1 MSPNPKVSSGWFAT
15 TMASTPGS
23 HFALRP
29 LPLPQ
34 SERKPANL
42 AEFIARVNA
51 DKGGFRNVT
60 EESLRK
66 ELEAEANDVVESKEV
81 DMLNGESDV
90 DGDAESQ
97 ITFEEFHEAFNEVRR
112 NVDIA
117 HQNALLTVDFI
128 SLVLSKEQPSQ
139 AGAAV
144 SPALRD
150 LVGLGT
156 LGADKL
162 ATSNIDEARLRDN
175 KLVATGCKF
184 ADIDRTVESLLTS
197 ASRLQK
203 EISVETKYWA
213 EVLAVSDKGWAVTR
227 VPNEPET
234 LGVRYGF
241 SEAAPDFRNTSLAPM
256 RRGDDGS
263 VDLDCGRM
271 LGDPQRLL
279 VTLEKDGRI
288 VGQSALPRPLPQDAP
303 LEDRVLEARNT
314 ILAQELW
321 HEINREGRLL
331 QAYGVRLETSAL
343 SCSLN
348 DDLRVVFALQPLERL
363 VEEGA
368 SESLPEDYRAESLSA
383 ALHQLLT
390 YAHRINNQ
398 KRTRPMPKHRIQ
410 STTTPPYPLLRPV
423 LAHLQ
428 HETSTQDAT
437 RFISDLTTVLQ
448 SAGVSTALFRLHEP
462 PISLKLA
469 GSHGSHSEGLIQA
482 LFGPLEL
489 QYEMNITPEA
499 RLLIHCRS
507 VMSSVIAT
515 TYHIHLLPPA
525 QSEFN
530 PLQFAYPPVHVHGE
544 GYTLSELKY
553 YLQQAVARALT
564 ERASNTLSTI
574 SPSSPK
580 EEGGLQAHWV
590 KHVSGIAVEND
601 NDPKERLSFDVVC
614 SEPGDT
620 GVHPELRVHGS
631 WAAGQPM
638 PATRT
643 WVWTVG
649 DAAKGV
655 QKENVDQVVRD
666 VVGRVGQPPI

>member
-1 MSPNPKVSSGWFAT
+1 
-15 TMASTPGS
+15 MASSSRSP
-23 HFALRP
+23 FALRP

-34 SERKPANL
+34 SDRKPTSL
-42 AEFIARVNA
+42 ADFISRVNA

-60 EESLRK
+60 EESLRQ
-66 ELEAEANDVVESKEV
+66 ELEAEAEANDVVESKEV
-81 DMLNGESDV
+81 DMLNGESEV
-90 DGDAESQ
+90 DGDAEQ
-97 ITFEEFHEAFNEVRR
+97 ISVEDFHEAVNEVRR
-112 NVDIA
+112 NAEYDPYP
-117 HQNALLTVDFI
+117 NAMLTVDFI
-128 SLVLSKEQPSQ
+128 SLMLSKEMPSQ
-139 AGAAV
+139 AGATV

-162 ATSNIDEARLRDN
+162 ATSNIDDARLRDN

-184 ADIDRTVESLLTS
+184 ADIDRTVESVLTS

-213 EVLAVSDKGWAVTR
+213 EVLAVSDKGWSVTR

-256 RRGDDGS
+256 RRGDDGT
-263 VDLDCGRM
+263 VELDCGRM

-279 VTLEKDGRI
+279 VTLEKNGRI
-288 VGQSALPRPLPQDAP
+288 VGQSALARPLPQDAP

-314 ILAQELW
+314 IFAQELW

-331 QAYGVRLETSAL
+331 QTYGVRLEDSAV
-343 SCSLN
+343 SYSIN

-368 SESLPEDYRAESLSA
+368 SESLPEDSRAESLAA

-398 KRTRPMPKHRIQ
+398 KRTRPMPKNRLQ

-423 LAHLQ
+423 LTNLQ
-428 HETSTQDAT
+428 HETLTQDVT

-448 SAGVSTALFRLHEP
+448 SAGVTTALFRLHEP
-462 PISLKLA
+462 PISLNLA
-469 GSHGSHSEGLIQA
+469 ETHGSPSEGLIQA

-499 RLLIHCRS
+499 RLLIHCKS
-507 VMSSVIAT
+507 VMSNAIAT
-515 TYHIHLLPPA
+515 TYHIYLLPPA
-525 QSEFN
+525 QGELN

-544 GYTLSELKY
+544 GYSLPELKY
-553 YLQQAVARALT
+553 YIQQAVARALT
-564 ERASNTLSTI
+564 ERASKTLATI
-574 SPSSPK
+574 TPSSPQR
-580 EEGGLQAHWV
+580 EDGLQAQWV
-590 KHVSGIAVEND
+590 KHVSGIALEND
-601 NDPKERLSFDVVC
+601 NDPKERLSFDVVYAK
-614 SEPGDT
+614 PGT
-620 GVHPELRVHGS
+620 SGVHPELRVHGS
-631 WAAGQPM
+631 WAAAGQQM
-638 PATRT
+638 AATRT
-643 WVWTVG
+643 WAWTVD
-649 DAAKGV
+649 DAAQGV
-655 QKENVDQVVRD
+655 QKESVDQVVRD
-666 VVGRVGQPPI
+666 VVARMVQPLA